1 MDKKITQLEI
11 LKEYFMKYPNKNI
24 KHPEVVDWVTNEW
37 EKRTGEKFRDPDR
50 GIRKLA
56 QEGFY
61 KKYPK
66 VYIVIIL
73 IMLIKEKI

>member
-37 EKRTGEKFRDPDR
+37 EKEQVKSLE
-50 GIRKLA
+50 I
-56 QEGFY
+56 QIE
-61 KKYPK
+61 
-66 VYIVIIL
+66 VY
-73 IMLIKEKI
+73 EN